1 MGLFLPDPAH
11 CWYSDPNSELCSM
24 KAKRLAS
31 KGERRYGPCPGQG
44 LRFCFWKKIRWP
56 PETVYRPKF
65 RGFPVI
71 STGKSSQ
78 IQNSEISVFRSEFR
92 CILPEFRCFS
102 PKNDGNGWKMME
114 NYVFMKKL
122 KILAEF
128 GLIMSILIDYNTQY
142 IINSSTQWEIKN
154 ETHYNNAKK

>member
-1 MGLFLPDPAH
+1 M
-11 CWYSDPNSELCSM
+11 
-24 KAKRLAS
+24 
-31 KGERRYGPCPGQG
+31 
-44 LRFCFWKKIRWP
+44 
-56 PETVYRPKF
+56 VYRPKF

-71 STGKSSQ
+71 STGKTSQ

-128 GLIMSILIDYNTQY
+128 ALIMSILIDYNTQH
-142 IINSSTQWEIKN
+142 IINFSTQ
-154 ETHYNNAKK
+154 